1 MEQMGGMLRILM
13 ADSNSYKKTNWEISV
28 SLEFGTHSF

>member
-13 ADSNSYKKTNWEISV
+13 ADSGNCKKNNWEISV
-28 SLEFGTHSF
+28 SLGFETPSF